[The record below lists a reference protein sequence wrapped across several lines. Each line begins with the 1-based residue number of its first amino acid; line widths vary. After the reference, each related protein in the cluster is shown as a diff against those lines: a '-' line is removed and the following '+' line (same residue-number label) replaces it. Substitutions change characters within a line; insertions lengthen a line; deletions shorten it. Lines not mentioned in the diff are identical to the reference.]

1 MSYEILAILANIGQI
16 GPGWS
21 KPVQY
26 AQIGQISP
34 FWTIYGPFMDHVMRS
49 NVAARNLNPFWGSK
63 WTPKRGAQNDLFWTL
78 FWTLFWRVLEGPR
91 TVYRGIDPSKGNSK
105 G

>member
-1 MSYEILAILANIGQI
+1 MGPKGVPNGVYPPSEPGMLYEMLAISVNIGQI

-34 FWTIYGPFMDHVMRS
+34 FWTIYGPFWDM
-49 NVAARNLNPFWGSK
+49 K
-63 WTPKRGAQNDLFWTL
+63 
-78 FWTLFWRVLEGPR
+78 
-91 TVYRGIDPSKGNSK
+91 
-105 G
+105 

>member
-1 MSYEILAILANIGQI
+1 MGPKGVPNGVYPPSEPGMSYEILAISVNIGQS

-34 FWTIYGPFMDHVMRS
+34 F
-49 NVAARNLNPFWGSK
+49 
-63 WTPKRGAQNDLFWTL
+63 
-78 FWTLFWRVLEGPR
+78 
-91 TVYRGIDPSKGNSK
+91 
-105 G
+105 